1 MQTSKLVKLIF
12 KIFVS
17 AMLASIAIFFL
28 SIYVDNIIANIIMP
42 VGAHVVSTLEGSVS
56 YALYNGMEL
65 SLFFTTF
72 TLLVIRLSMLSGSIL
87 TLRDIVRY
95 YKKFIITTV
104 VGITLLSC
112 ILCVIVL
119 NVYHSVNYV
128 SNVLVSGNII
138 SYILPFFWFILA
150 AIYYKG
156 YQSKITETDGSKD
169 RSWLEGNIEN

>member
-1 MQTSKLVKLIF
+1 MQTSKLVKLIL

-17 AMLASIAIFFL
+17 AMVASFVIFFL
-28 SIYVDNIIANIIMP
+28 SIYVDNIVANMIMP
-42 VGAHVVSTLEGSVS
+42 FGAHIISTLQGALS
-56 YALYNGMEL
+56 YALYNSMEL
-65 SLFFTTF
+65 AVFFTTF
-72 TLLVIRLSMLSGSIL
+72 ALLIIRLSVLSGSIL
-87 TLRDIVRY
+87 TIRDIVQY
-95 YKKFIITTV
+95 YKRFIITTV

-112 ILCVIVL
+112 VLCVIVI
-119 NVYHSVNYV
+119 NAYHSVNYV

-138 SYILPFFWFILA
+138 SYVLPFFWFILA

>member
-1 MQTSKLVKLIF
+1 MQTSKLVTLIL

-17 AMLASIAIFFL
+17 AMLASMAIFFV
-28 SIYVDNIIANIIMP
+28 SIYIDNIIANFIMP
-42 VGAHVVSTLEGSVS
+42 AGTHVLSSLEGSIN

-65 SLFFTTF
+65 SVFFTTF
-72 TLLVIRLSMLSGSIL
+72 TLLIIRLSVMSGSIL

-104 VGITLLSC
+104 IGVTLLSS

-119 NVYHSVNYV
+119 NVYHNVSFV
-128 SNVLVSGNII
+128 SNVLVSGYIM

-150 AIYYKG
+150 AIYYKA

>member
-1 MQTSKLVKLIF
+1 MHTSKLVMLIL

-17 AMLASIAIFFL
+17 VMLSSFAIFFI
-28 SIYVDNIIANIIMP
+28 SIYVDNVIANFIMP
-42 VGAHVVSTLEGSVS
+42 VGTHVTSTLEGSLS
-56 YALYNGMEL
+56 YALYNSMEL

-72 TLLVIRLSMLSGSIL
+72 TLFIIRLSVASGSIL

-95 YKKFIITTV
+95 YKKFIVTTIIGV
-104 VGITLLSC
+104 TLLSC
-112 ILCVIVL
+112 ILCVVVL
-119 NVYHSVNYV
+119 NVYHNVFYV

-138 SYILPFFWFILA
+138 NYTLPFFWFILA
-150 AIYYKG
+150 AIYYKS